1 MVKPLSTFFLST
13 LLLVAY
19 CVADEAENED
29 DNTKVDSHAA
39 SKSVTYDARSVIIN
53 GKRELLFSG
62 AIHYPRSTP
71 DMWPHLIQK
80 SKRGGIN
87 TIETYVFW
95 NAHEPVQGQFNFEGQ
110 YDLVKFIKL
119 IHQHNMYAVLR
130 LGPFV
135 QAEWNNG
142 GLPYWLRE
150 VPNIIFRSD
159 NEPYKEHM
167 QRFVTMIVKKMKE
180 EKLFAPQGGPIV
192 LAQIENEYN
201 TIQLAYREK
210 GDSYVQ
216 WAAKM
221 ALSLD
226 VQIPWIMCKQK
237 DAPDPV
243 INTCN
248 GRHCGDT
255 FSGPNK
261 PNKPSLWTENWTTQF
276 RVFGDPPSQ
285 RSAEDLSY
293 SVARFFSKN
302 GSMVNYY
309 MYHGG
314 TNFGRTSSSFTSTRY
329 YDEAP
334 LDEYGLLRE
343 PKWGHLR
350 DVHKSLILGKRA
362 LLWGTPTVEKLSPE
376 LEAIVWQQPGTPVC
390 TAFLANNNTQQP
402 QVMNFK
408 GQQYLLPPRSISI
421 LPDCK
426 TVVFNTNQIT
436 AQHNSRKFVRSEI
449 ANKNFNW
456 EMYREVPPTETAMK
470 SPGPLEHWIL
480 SKDTTDYVWFMA
492 QLKLEARDL
501 PMKKDVVPTLR
512 VASEGHGVYAFIN
525 GEYIGTEHGS
535 KVEKNFV
542 FQKPAPFKE
551 GNNYI
556 ALFSFVVGLPDSG
569 AYMERR
575 YAGPRSITILGLNTG
590 TLDIT
595 DNGWSH
601 QVGIV
606 GENKKVFTEEGSKS
620 VKWSKAEQGGPITWY
635 KGSFDAP
642 EGNNPVLITMDG
654 MGKGMVW
661 INGNNIGRYWVS
673 YLSPLKTSTQ
683 PEYHIPRS
691 FLKPK
696 DNLIVIFE
704 EEKGIPKAVYI
715 STANRDT
722 ICSVMGEHYPP
733 SPRWFENKAGIVRP
747 LVNDLK
753 PKVELTCPDQK
764 KIAAVEFAS
773 FGDPFGSCGSYVQ
786 GNCTAPASKQVVE
799 KLCLGKPTCK
809 IPVEAAEFG
818 NMIGA
823 CAPNAPKTLAVQV
836 VCENYRK
843 RVHKLKDSELS
854 LQELDVFESRLKHFG
869 RVHLRPTGDKLS
881 ELLSLP
887 SYLPPPLPRRD
898 ALRLHVFFVVVLL
911 TVNLICALNLMMIVL
926 EQHQT

>member
-1 MVKPLSTFFLST
+1 MVIPGRILSTFFLST
-13 LLLVAY
+13 LLVAY
-19 CVADEAENED
+19 CAADVGKAESED
-29 DNTKVDSHAA
+29 DTKVDSHAA
-39 SKSVTYDARSVIIN
+39 SKGVTYDARSVIIN

-71 DMWPHLIQK
+71 DMWPDLMQK
-80 SKRGGIN
+80 AKRGGLN

-95 NAHEPVQGQFNFEGQ
+95 NGHEPVQGQYNFEGE

-119 IHQHNMYAVLR
+119 IHQNRMFAVLR

-167 QRFVTMIVKKMKE
+167 QRFVTMIVNKMKE

-221 ALSLD
+221 ALGLN

-255 FSGPNK
+255 FIGPNK
-261 PNKPSLWTENWTTQF
+261 PNKPALWTENWTTQF

-334 LDEYGLLRE
+334 IDEYGLLRE
-343 PKWGHLR
+343 PKWGHLL
-350 DVHKSLILGKRA
+350 DVHKSLNLGKRA
-362 LLWGTPTVEKLSPE
+362 LLWGVPTVEKLGPD

-390 TAFLANNNTQQP
+390 IAFLANNNTQQS

-408 GQQYLLPPRSISI
+408 GQPYLLPPRSISI

-426 TVVFNTNQIT
+426 TVVFNTNLIT

-449 ANKNFNW
+449 ANRNFNW
-456 EMYREVPPTETAMK
+456 EMYREVPPPETAMK
-470 SPGPLEHWIL
+470 TPGTQEHWIL
-480 SKDTTDYVWFMA
+480 SKDTTDYIWFIA

-501 PMKKDVVPTLR
+501 PIKKDVIPTLR
-512 VASEGHGVYAFIN
+512 VASEGHGIHAFIN

-551 GNNYI
+551 GNNHI
-556 ALFSFVVGLPDSG
+556 AILSFVVGLPDSG
-569 AYMERR
+569 AYMEHR

-590 TLDIT
+590 TLDISG
-595 DNGWSH
+595 NGWSH
-601 QVGIV
+601 QVGID
-606 GENKKVFTEEGSKS
+606 GEKKKIFTEEGSKS
-620 VKWSKAEQGGPITWY
+620 VKWTKPDQGGAITWY
-635 KGSFDAP
+635 KGHFDAP

-654 MGKGMVW
+654 LGKGMVW
-661 INGNNIGRYWVS
+661 INGHNIGRYWMS
-673 YLSPLKTSTQ
+673 YLSPLNAPTQ
-683 PEYHIPRS
+683 SEYHIPRA
-691 FLKPK
+691 FIKPK

-704 EEKGIPKAVYI
+704 EERGSPKAVFI
-715 STANRDT
+715 STANRNT
-722 ICSVMGEHYPP
+722 ICSVVGEQHPP
-733 SPRWFENKAGIVRP
+733 SPRGFENKAGIVRP

-753 PKVELTCPDQK
+753 PKAELICPDQK

-773 FGDPFGSCGSYVQ
+773 FGDPFGNCGSYVQ

-799 KLCLGKPTCK
+799 KHCLGKPTCK

-818 NMIGA
+818 NISGA
-823 CAPNAPKTLAVQV
+823 CAPNMPKTLAVQV
-836 VCENYRK
+836 
-843 RVHKLKDSELS
+843 
-854 LQELDVFESRLKHFG
+854 
-869 RVHLRPTGDKLS
+869 
-881 ELLSLP
+881 
-887 SYLPPPLPRRD
+887 
-898 ALRLHVFFVVVLL
+898 
-911 TVNLICALNLMMIVL
+911 ICG
-926 EQHQT
+926 Q